1 MRQLGSFNQHVNLPQ
16 HKEDWKPE
24 RPDRVA
30 TSTLTTGGYDI
41 GIHRNVT
48 EREMVSP
55 SNGEKFAQ
63 GRGRA
68 RRANPPQ
75 RMAGQA
81 LDADIKQS
89 SGLRQ
94 AFTQQ
99 PIAGAAEL
107 RLANA

>member
-16 HKEDWKPE
+16 HKEDWQPE
-24 RPDRVA
+24 RPERTA
-30 TSTLTTGGYDI
+30 TRTLTTGGYDL
-41 GIHRNVT
+41 GLHRNAT
-48 EREMVSP
+48 EREEGTP
-55 SNGEKFAQ
+55 SGAEKFVQ
-63 GRGRA
+63 GKGRD
-68 RRANPPQ
+68 RRATPSQ

-81 LDADIKQS
+81 LTADIKQS

-94 AFTQQ
+94 AFTHQ